1 MTGLIIS
8 AALVLIYF
16 SKKRKWEEE
25 QARLEDEAAAD
36 LPDLD
41 NYGIDYNDTT
51 MPDGLSIEVGM
62 VAGDWDTK
70 KNTCHVGIGI
80 EFMRTSGDKTK
91 KLYIHEIQ
99 VNGKLGGNKVV
110 FDDKRQEDK
119 GDYYFTPGII
129 QYKNNDSKLLQ
140 YNIETYAMGGG
151 TVSMS
156 EYQLQNIKKIADE
169 NNRNTLRNIATADVL
184 IKYSWVGKYGDANA
198 GVGKRWKTGI
208 AQGIK
213 CTLIAN

>member
-25 QARLEDEAAAD
+25 QQRILDEAAKD

-51 MPDGLSIEVGM
+51 MPDGLQLKASM

-70 KNTCHVGIGI
+70 KNTFRVGVGLDFI
-80 EFMRTSGDKTK
+80 RTSGDKTK
-91 KLYIHEIQ
+91 KLYIHSIQ
-99 VNGKLGGNKVV
+99 VNGKIGGSEII
-110 FDDKRQEDK
+110 FDSAYRKERD
-119 GDYYFTPGII
+119 GYYYLPGMIW
-129 QYKNNDSKLLQ
+129 YKNNGSCTLQ
-140 YNIETYAMGGG
+140 YNKVNFTMGGG
-151 TVSMS
+151 TVTTTAN
-156 EYQLQNIKKIADE
+156 QLQNIKKIAE
-169 NNRNTLRNIATADVL
+169 EKQKKTLRDIATVDVL
-184 IKYSWVGKYGDANA
+184 IQYSWVSSTGDANTTPN
-198 GVGKRWKTGI
+198 KRWKTGI
-208 AQGIK
+208 VQGLK